1 LQAAPMAHSLE
12 IMRNFLGKTQNFLR
26 ISPFGLAV
34 SLDFPHNCDVQ
45 SGTNERTRALWPLL
59 SPVVKSNRNSPT
71 WRHYQMLQLS
81 STQWSSLYNIFSF
94 GLISM
99 LATTVFTLVSQ
110 SRVLP
115 KYRSALVMSS
125 MVTFIAGYH
134 YFRIFNSFNESSKMG
149 GVTIGTA
156 QGSFNEAYR
165 YVDWIL
171 TVPLLLV
178 EVIAVLALAKAAANS
193 LITRLVPASAAMII
207 LGYPG
212 EISSNT
218 GTKVLYGILSTLPFL
233 YILYVLFVELTK
245 SLDRQPDGVAATIG
259 RLRLLLIA
267 TWGVYPISYLIPILV
282 KNPSASQM
290 ASLFTDRQIG
300 YTIADV
306 LAKCVFGLTIYKI
319 AKMKSVAEGMKD
331 DH

>member
-1 LQAAPMAHSLE
+1 
-12 IMRNFLGKTQNFLR
+12 
-26 ISPFGLAV
+26 
-34 SLDFPHNCDVQ
+34 
-45 SGTNERTRALWPLL
+45 
-59 SPVVKSNRNSPT
+59 
-71 WRHYQMLQLS
+71 MLQLTN
-81 STQWSSLYNIFSF
+81 TQWSSLYNIFSF

-99 LATTVFTLVSQ
+99 LATTVFTLVAQ

-115 KYRSALVMSS
+115 KYRAALVMSS

-134 YFRIFNSFNESSKMG
+134 YFRIFNSFNESSMKNA
-149 GVTIGTA
+149 VTVGTS

-178 EVIAVLALAKAAANS
+178 EVIAVLGLAKAAANS

-212 EISSNT
+212 EISSAN
-218 GTKVLYGILSTLPFL
+218 GTKILYGILSTLPFL

-245 SLDRQPDGVAATIG
+245 SLDRQPEGVAATIG

-282 KNPSASQM
+282 KNPSVAQM
-290 ASLFTDRQIG
+290 ANLFTDRQIG

>member
-1 LQAAPMAHSLE
+1 MDH
-12 IMRNFLGKTQNFLR
+12 
-26 ISPFGLAV
+26 V
-34 SLDFPHNCDVQ
+34 
-45 SGTNERTRALWPLL
+45 LL
-59 SPVVKSNRNSPT
+59 SGN
-71 WRHYQMLQLS
+71 
-81 STQWSSLYNIFSF
+81 QWSSLYNIFSF

-99 LATTVFTLVSQ
+99 LACTVYTLVSQ

-134 YFRIFNSFNESSKMG
+134 YFRIFNSFNESTDMHTAG
-149 GVTIGTA
+149 MVHTGVA
-156 QGSFNEAYR
+156 QGAFNEAYR

-178 EVIAVLALAKAAANS
+178 EVIAVLGLVKAASTS
-193 LITRLVPASAAMII
+193 LISRLVPASAAMII

-212 EISSNT
+212 EISSNN
-218 GTKVLYGILSTLPFL
+218 GTKVLFGILSTLPFL

-245 SLDRQPDGVAATIG
+245 SLDRQPEGVAATVS

-282 KNPSASQM
+282 KDPSDSQM

-306 LAKCVFGLTIYKI
+306 LAKCVFGLTILKI
-319 AKMKSVAEGMKD
+319 ARMKSAAEGMAD
-331 DH
+331 ADH